1 MRTSEQEGK
10 LGIEVSDTGVG
21 MGEEEKGQ
29 IFQPFF
35 TTKETVG
42 TGLGLSIVYRI
53 IDDHGGEI
61 EAQSVLGEGTRFAIQ
76 LPVNAEPPPKS
87 VEGEDGE
94 SDLDR

>member
-1 MRTSEQEGK
+1 
-10 LGIEVSDTGVG
+10 
-21 MGEEEKGQ
+21 
-29 IFQPFF
+29 
-35 TTKETVG
+35 
-42 TGLGLSIVYRI
+42 LGLSIVYRI

-87 VEGEDGE
+87 EEGEDGE